1 MGRKALISEE
11 ELLTRICDVFRAK
24 GYVGTSMSDLAAAS
38 GLKKASLYHRF
49 PGGKEQ
55 MAREVLAGVTAWFQ
69 DQVIAPLRAEGPV
82 PERFVRMGLALNAFY
97 DDGHKACL
105 FNRLSAGPQ
114 GETGPFHEEIEAAF
128 AAWRNAII
136 AALGDAGLDR
146 QSARPRRRGARP
158 DPGSPGLRPGHGS
171 GVAVPPAGQGPARAP
186 AGGGLIGGRAGSSSR
201 RRRMTGGV
209 CENRPPPSSAW
220 PVPSWPCP
228 RRRA

>member
-1 MGRKALISEE
+1 MGRRALISEE

-24 GYVGTSMSDLAAAS
+24 GYVGTSMSDLAAAA

-69 DQVIAPLRAEGPV
+69 EQVIVPLKSEDPV
-82 PERFVRMGLALNAFY
+82 HDRFVRMGLALNAFY

-105 FNRLSAGPQ
+105 FNRLSTGPQ

-128 AAWRNAII
+128 AAWRNALI

-146 QSARPRRRGARP
+146 QGARTRAVEALALIQ
-158 DPGSPGLRPGHGS
+158 GLL
-171 GVAVPPAGQGPARAP
+171 VYGQA
-186 AGGGLIGGRAGSSSR
+186 
-201 RRRMTGGV
+201 TGQEWLFRQQVKDLPERLLDGIK
-209 CENRPPPSSAW
+209 A
-220 PVPSWPCP
+220 
-228 RRRA
+228 